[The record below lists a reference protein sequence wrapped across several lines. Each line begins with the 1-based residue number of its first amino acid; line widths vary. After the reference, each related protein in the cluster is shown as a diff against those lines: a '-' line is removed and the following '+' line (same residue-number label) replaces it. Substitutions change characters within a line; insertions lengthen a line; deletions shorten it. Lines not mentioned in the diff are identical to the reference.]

1 MRKKKSGFWNFILAW
16 IPGCSEM
23 YMGFMKMGVSLMAA
37 FWGIIV
43 VAILLNMGPIV
54 FAAMIVWFYS
64 FFHARN
70 LYHTDDELFV
80 QMEDKYL
87 FDLEAISASKEKLSQ
102 KYRKI
107 IAVVLVILGIVL
119 VFRGLYST
127 FEFAMPQIIHDIYF
141 RVAYYLPQIIV
152 GIGIIAIG
160 KTMLDGKKKELFEEE
175 AGKDVNLEAGSSMG
189 KSGKDV
195 NLEAGS
201 SMGEERKDENGD
213 EEDGAGR
220 E

>member
-70 LYHTDDELFV
+70 LYHTDDELFA

-175 AGKDVNLEAGSSMG
+175 GGKDVDLEAGSSVE
-189 KSGKDV
+189 KRGKDV

-213 EEDGAGR
+213 EEDGVGR

>member
-1 MRKKKSGFWNFILAW
+1 
-16 IPGCSEM
+16 
-23 YMGFMKMGVSLMAA
+23 
-37 FWGIIV
+37 
-43 VAILLNMGPIV
+43 
-54 FAAMIVWFYS
+54 
-64 FFHARN
+64 
-70 LYHTDDELFV
+70 
-80 QMEDKYL
+80 
-87 FDLEAISASKEKLSQ
+87 
-102 KYRKI
+102 
-107 IAVVLVILGIVL
+107 
-119 VFRGLYST
+119 
-127 FEFAMPQIIHDIYF
+127 MPQIIHDIYF